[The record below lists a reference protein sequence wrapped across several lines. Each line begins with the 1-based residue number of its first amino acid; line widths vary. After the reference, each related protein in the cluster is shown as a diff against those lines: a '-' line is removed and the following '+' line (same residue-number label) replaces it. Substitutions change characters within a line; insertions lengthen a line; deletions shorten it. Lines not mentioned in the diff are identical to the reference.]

1 MKKILS
7 TLLISATVLTVSG
20 CASMFGDNTRTVN
33 INSNPS
39 GADVYINGVNR
50 GSTPMAL
57 NLPTYFYG
65 GASITLKKS
74 GYKDTGIF
82 IDAKFQPV
90 GLWNILTFPIGFGV
104 DAATGDLLKVDPAA
118 LNTVVNLS
126 KSS

>member
-50 GSTPMAL
+50 GSTPLAL
-57 NLPTYFYG
+57 NLPTHFDG

-82 IDAKFQPV
+82 IDAKFQLV
-90 GLWNILTFPIGFGV
+90 GLWNVLTFPIGFMI
-104 DAATGDLLKVDPAA
+104 DQETGYFLKVDPDA